1 MTTNRVDIEV
11 RLDGAE
17 EAKKGLTGIGETASG
32 MADRFDKSNSHLGE
46 GLGSLVGNV
55 EDAGGA
61 FRDLSSTVKSL
72 GTGGKASFLSLIPA
86 IGGVVAVGYA
96 LYETFIN
103 ISGAAQAAE
112 DANEAAAAAAAD
124 LQAKLEALAEKGV
137 EPTTKELEKFTRAQ
151 LMAQLAKEK
160 MEKQTEKISRK
171 LAKETKAQAELT
183 DAIVN
188 RNSMSR
194 KLLTTLG
201 FYNSV
206 AEARIKLD
214 KAKAASSRAITG
226 ALNDQRKAQKKLKDA
241 EAQFIAF
248 EERSPAFIAAK
259 TKENLAILKTM
270 QLQEAEID
278 LKGRQLEVDKLA
290 IEEEHLNYTTRL
302 KNAEALKKKTHEQL
316 VAEHLSFGE
325 SKKMARLKA
334 LKDEERLVKLANEVQ
349 DRVRIRNADLLN
361 EQVINKKRD
370 DIESKRLEELR
381 AAAKARQSQLQA
393 NKAKEILLEQRKQ
406 AEIFQIRDLSLQLA
420 AAQGAESVDITEA
433 RYQLELEKAG
443 DNANKRLAIDLKYE
457 ISRTQLAKSEA
468 EKRDAEEKRLQ
479 EQRKAFILDSQAF
492 DIEMMTDG
500 IDKELSLLE
509 MKYRR
514 ERELKEHSEEELTE
528 LSRRFA
534 LEREKIQKRSL
545 VEFEE
550 NFKQLGLDMFSGL
563 STDLTKEVYKSLT
576 DQTADEARRA
586 LNERVNEQ
594 IDAEKKA
601 LREFEGDNAQRIK
614 ATEDSNKRILELQ
627 KEFQASRNEIS
638 KQEKNRLPAAIG
650 GVLVALGE
658 QAAVESLI
666 FGAKAI
672 ASLFTEPQLAAN
684 YGIASGIMATA
695 AVTAGA
701 SGRALG
707 AGASSGGGGGG
718 GAPSFSPLGTP
729 QTTAGEN
736 RERAETATTTFNINF
751 DGAVV
756 YDSRRAAELAL
767 TDRITTLQN
776 QNRRGAPRRRS

>member
-11 RLDGAE
+11 RLDGTE
-17 EAKKGLTGIGETASG
+17 EAKKGLTGIGETAAG

-96 LYETFIN
+96 LYESFIN
-103 ISGAAQAAE
+103 ISGAAQATE
-112 DANEAAAAAAAD
+112 DANEAAAASAAD

-137 EPTTKELEKFTRAQ
+137 EPTTKELERFTRAQ

-160 MEKQTEKISRK
+160 MEKQTEKITRK
-171 LAKETKAQAELT
+171 LAKETEAQDELT
-183 DAIVN
+183 DAIIN
-188 RNSMSR
+188 RDSTSR

-206 AEARIKLD
+206 AQARIKLD
-214 KAKAASSRAITG
+214 KAQVESSKAITG
-226 ALNDQRKAQKKLKDA
+226 ALDQQRKAQKKLKDA
-241 EAQFIAF
+241 EKQFIAF
-248 EERSPAFIAAK
+248 EEQSPAFIATK

-290 IEEEHLNYTTRL
+290 IDEEHLNYATRL

-334 LKDEERLVKLANEVQ
+334 FKDEERLVKLANEVQ
-349 DRVRIRNADLLN
+349 DRIKIRNADLLN
-361 EQVINKKRD
+361 EQAINKKRD
-370 DIESKRLEELR
+370 DIESKRLEESR
-381 AAAKARQSQLQA
+381 AAAKARQTIKDA
-393 NKAKEILLEQRKQ
+393 ENAKEILLEQRKQ

-420 AAQGAESVDITEA
+420 AAQGAESVDITET

-443 DNANKRLAIDLKYE
+443 DNANKRFAIDLKYE

-468 EKRDAEEKRLQ
+468 EKRDAEERHRRD
-479 EQRKAFILDSQAF
+479 QRKAFILDSQAF

-528 LSRRFA
+528 LTRRFG
-534 LEREKIQKRSL
+534 LERAGIEEQFATDQINQIAESVNGYVGGFAEAGFAALVMGEDFKKSSGQILASLAKQSAVQAIMETAKGFASL
-545 VEFEE
+545 VI
-550 NFKQLGLDMFSGL
+550 N
-563 STDLTKEVYKSLT
+563 
-576 DQTADEARRA
+576 
-586 LNERVNEQ
+586 
-594 IDAEKKA
+594 
-601 LREFEGDNAQRIK
+601 
-614 ATEDSNKRILELQ
+614 
-627 KEFQASRNEIS
+627 
-638 KQEKNRLPAAIG
+638 PAAATAHFI
-650 GVLVALGE
+650 
-658 QAAVESLI
+658 AAAK
-666 FGAKAI
+666 FG
-672 ASLFTEPQLAAN
+672 
-684 YGIASGIMATA
+684 TA
-695 AVTAGA
+695 AVAAGTA
-701 SGRALG
+701 S
-707 AGASSGGGGGG
+707 AGIGG
-718 GAPSFSPLGTP
+718 GAGGVASGSAAASVSPTGLAQTAPST
-729 QTTAGEN
+729 N
-736 RERAETATTTFNINF
+736 RERADTATTTFNINF

-776 QNRRGAPRRRS
+776 QTRRGAPRRRS

>member
-17 EAKKGLTGIGETASG
+17 EAKKGLTGIGETASS

-55 EDAGGA
+55 EEAGGA

-96 LYETFIN
+96 LFETFIN

-171 LAKETKAQAELT
+171 LAKETKAQDELT

-188 RNSMSR
+188 RNSTTR

-206 AEARIKLD
+206 AEARLKLD
-214 KAKAASSRAITG
+214 KAKAASSKAITA

-241 EAQFIAF
+241 ESQFIAF
-248 EERSPAFIAAK
+248 EEQSPAFIASK
-259 TKENLAILKTM
+259 TKENLATLKTM

-278 LKGRQLEVDKLA
+278 LKGRQLEIDKLA
-290 IEEEHLNYTTRL
+290 IEEEHLNYTTKL
-302 KNAEALKKKTHEQL
+302 KNAEALQKKTHEQL

-325 SKKMARLKA
+325 SKKMARLNA
-334 LKDEERLVKLANEVQ
+334 IKDRERLVRLANEIQ
-349 DRVRIRNADLLN
+349 ERIKIRNADLLN
-361 EQVINKKRD
+361 QQIINKRRD
-370 DIESKRLEELR
+370 DIEKKRVEELR
-381 AAAKARQSQLQA
+381 SAAKARQA
-393 NKAKEILLEQRKQ
+393 TKDAEAAKELLLEQRKQ

-443 DNANKRLAIDLKYE
+443 DNANKKLAIDLKYE
-457 ISRTQLAKSEA
+457 ISRSQLAKSEA

-479 EQRKAFILDSQAF
+479 DQRKAFILDSQAF
-492 DIEMMTDG
+492 DIEMMNDG

-586 LNERVNEQ
+586 LKERINEQ

-601 LREFEGDNAQRIK
+601 LREFQGNTAERIQ

-627 KEFQASRNEIS
+627 QEFQSARNEIS
-638 KQEKNRLPAAIG
+638 RQEENRLPAAIG

-684 YGIASGIMATA
+684 YGIASGIMAA
-695 AVTAGA
+695 ASVTAGA

-707 AGASSGGGGGG
+707 ASGGGGGGG

-729 QTTAGEN
+729 QATTEET
-736 RERAETATTTFNINF
+736 RERAETVTTTFNINF

>member
-11 RLDGAE
+11 RLDGAA

-32 MADRFDKSNSHLGE
+32 MADRFDKSNSHLGRRPW
-46 GLGSLVGNV
+46 LISGNV

-72 GTGGKASFLSLIPA
+72 GSGGKASFLSLIPA
-86 IGGVVAVGYA
+86 IGGVIAVGFA

-112 DANEAAAAAAAD
+112 DANEAASASAAD

-137 EPTTKELEKFTRAQ
+137 IPTADELEKFTRAQ
-151 LMAQLAKEK
+151 LMAQLAKER
-160 MEKQTEKISRK
+160 MEKITEKISRK
-171 LAKETKAQAELT
+171 LVKEREAQDELT
-183 DAIVN
+183 DTIIN
-188 RNSMSR
+188 RNKISR

-201 FYNSV
+201 FYNTV
-206 AEARIKLD
+206 AEARIKLNEAI
-214 KAKAASSRAITG
+214 AKSSRAITV
-226 ALNDQRKAQKKLKDA
+226 ALSAQSEAQKKLRDA

-248 EERSPAFIAAK
+248 EEKSPAFIAAK

-270 QLQEAEID
+270 QLQEAEIS
-278 LKGRQLEVDKLA
+278 LKGRQLELDKLA
-290 IEEEHLNYTTRL
+290 IEEEHLNYTARL
-302 KNAEALKKKTHEQL
+302 KNAEALKKKTHEQRM
-316 VAEHLSFGE
+316 AEHLSLGE
-325 SKKMARLKA
+325 SKNAARRRA
-334 LKDEERLVKLANEVQ
+334 LADEERLVKLANEVQ
-349 DRVRIRNADLLN
+349 DRIKIRNADLIN
-361 EQVINKKRD
+361 EQAINKKREN
-370 DIESKRLEELR
+370 IELKRLEEVR
-381 AAAKARQSQLQA
+381 AKSKARQA
-393 NKAKEILLEQRKQ
+393 IKDAENAKEILLEQRKQ
-406 AEIFQIRDLSLQLA
+406 SEIFQVRDLSLKLA
-420 AAQGAESVDITEA
+420 AAQGAEAVDITEA

-457 ISRTQLAKSEA
+457 IARVQLIKNEAK
-468 EKRDAEEKRLQ
+468 KRDAEEKRLR
-479 EQRKAFILDSQAF
+479 EQRKAFILDSQEF
-492 DIEMMTDG
+492 DIEMMNDG

-509 MKYRR
+509 IKYRR

-550 NFKQLGLDMFSGL
+550 NFKKLGLDMFSGL
-563 STDLTKEVYKSLT
+563 STDLTQEVYRSLT

-586 LNERVNEQ
+586 LKERVNEQ

-601 LREFEGDNAQRIK
+601 LREFEGDNAERIK

-736 RERAETATTTFNINF
+736 RERADTATTTFNINF